1 MVGILD
7 KGSSALKG
15 VLNQAEAVA
24 PGLVSSTLAKMNL
37 GELQGLVD
45 QLQKGGL
52 NEQVSSWLSSGANL
66 PVNGE
71 QIHAALGTEQVK
83 QLAEKLGLP
92 VDATLKILSE
102 KLPETVDRASPDG
115 KLQA

>member
-1 MVGILD
+1 MSILD
-7 KGSSALKG
+7 KVSSALKG
-15 VLNQAEAVA
+15 VLDQAETVA

-52 NEQVSSWLSSGANL
+52 NEQVSSWLSTGANL
-66 PVNGE
+66 PVSSE
-71 QIHAALGTEQVK
+71 QMRATLGNEQVK
-83 QLAEKLGLP
+83 QLAEKFGLP
-92 VDATLKILSE
+92 VDATLKLLSE
-102 KLPETVDRASPDG
+102 KLPEIVDRASPDG